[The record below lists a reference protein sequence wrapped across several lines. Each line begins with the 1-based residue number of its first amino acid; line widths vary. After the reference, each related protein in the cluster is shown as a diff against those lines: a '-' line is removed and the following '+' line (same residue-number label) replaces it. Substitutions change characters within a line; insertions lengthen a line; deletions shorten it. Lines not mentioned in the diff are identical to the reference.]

1 MESSKDCY
9 FSKALEKAIKNKFG
23 RVPSVRYL
31 TNLYNLNLPDGLE
44 PITDECFRRWLK
56 GISKPSFSHLEFVI
70 QFFNINPSEVF
81 KNSEDHKINLSS
93 AHVPINEL
101 LLALNRI
108 IYRTISNSDDIK
120 RYKNYFINLDQ
131 DAWLFVDII

>member
-9 FSKALEKAIKNKFG
+9 FSTALEKAIKTKFG
-23 RVPSVRYL
+23 RIPSVRYL

-44 PITDECFRRWLK
+44 PITDECFRTCLK
-56 GISKPSFSHLEFVI
+56 GISKPSFAHLEFVI
-70 QFFNINPSEVF
+70 RFFNINPSEVF
-81 KNSEDHKINLSS
+81 KNSEDYKTNLSS
-93 AHVPINEL
+93 SHIPVNEL

-108 IYRTISNSDDIK
+108 IYRSISNSEDIK

-131 DAWLFVDII
+131 DA